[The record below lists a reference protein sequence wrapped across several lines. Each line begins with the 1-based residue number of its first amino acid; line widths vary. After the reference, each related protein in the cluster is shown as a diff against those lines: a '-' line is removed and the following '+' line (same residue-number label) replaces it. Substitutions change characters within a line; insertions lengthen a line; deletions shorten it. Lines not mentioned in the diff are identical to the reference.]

1 MTLRSAILGIIVV
14 MAVVTGAPFSIWMV
28 RSSEITW
35 SYFPTSA
42 GFCFVV
48 IFLANALVRRW
59 RERWMLQPGELAT
72 IVIMGLAA
80 TGIPT
85 FIVGTLLAIISSPYY
100 GATPENDW
108 AGNIHPYLPEWIFP
122 HDNSG
127 DAMRWF
133 YEGLPKGQAIPF
145 DVWIGP
151 LFWMLSLI
159 LTVYFVC
166 FCLVVVFRRQWAVH
180 ERLVFPLME
189 MPRLLIDDGGR
200 PMLRSKGFWFGVTI
214 PLGMILFNL
223 IGSFYIGFP
232 KLEFTQAVTV
242 QFSRDFPAISLML
255 YFPVIG
261 FMYLVS
267 TSVSFSIVFF
277 YLLAVVQ
284 EGVTNRIGY
293 DVTRPDAF
301 VWGMQSLSWQAW
313 GGFVAMVVVSLWMG
327 RRHLGEVMRQVFR
340 GQRTIDDSEEM
351 VSYRTAVYGF
361 LIGLAYILGW
371 LWKSGMDL
379 HIAVLFI
386 LGVLFAY
393 YGVTR
398 LVVQAGVYFLG
409 PPVGAQAFTLA
420 ITGTSIG
427 GRNLVALGISYAWFG
442 DVQSL
447 FMPAAAHGARLAE
460 LYRIRRS
467 MAWAL
472 GLSAV
477 VGFITCLYFVLS
489 LCYQYGAG
497 NFGSW
502 YFVAGGGAGGM
513 AYDGVIR
520 HFNEPWPTDLN
531 KLSYFGIG
539 IVGYALLAAL
549 QYRFHWWPLHPIG
562 ITLAPLWMTRLIVF
576 SIFLAWLCKSSIM
589 RYGGISAYRDARPFF
604 IGLIAGY
611 FLGVGVSFLVDIFW
625 FMGEGHPYFHG

>member
-1 MTLRSAILGIIVV
+1 M

-351 VSYRTAVYGF
+351 ISYRTAVYGF

>member
-1 MTLRSAILGIIVV
+1 

-200 PMLRSKGFWFGVTI
+200 PIVRSKGFWLGVAI

-232 KLEFTQAVTV
+232 KLEFTQAVTL

-340 GQRTIDDSEEM
+340 GQQTIDDSEEM

-361 LIGLAYILGW
+361 LIGLVYILGW

-386 LGVLFAY
+386 FGVLVAY

-427 GRNLVALGISYAWFG
+427 GRNLVALGITYAWFG

-460 LYRIRRS
+460 IYRIRRS

-472 GLSAV
+472 GLAAV

-520 HFNEPWPTDLN
+520 HFNEPWPTDWN

-539 IVGYALLAAL
+539 IVSYAVLAVL

-604 IGLIAGY
+604 MGLIAGY
-611 FLGVGVSFLVDIFW
+611 FLGVGVSYLVDVFW